1 MQLLYALPLLKG
13 LELAILPLC
22 AVSSPDRIFL
32 SYGNGITQLTHS
44 ALLMIKIWPDK
55 SLSLKRVTPLPL
67 SLQQAKI
74 LPPVLKAIEHLG

>member
-32 SYGNGITQLTHS
+32 SYGNGITQLTYS
-44 ALLMIKIWPDK
+44 ALLMIKI
-55 SLSLKRVTPLPL
+55 
-67 SLQQAKI
+67 
-74 LPPVLKAIEHLG
+74 